1 MLGIWLIQ
9 GCPVLLHPSLDTWQK
24 LPKAP
29 KQKPPEPGSRRSL
42 SPKGVSCWLQKEL
55 TCLVPVSWQF
65 YPKNTL
71 LVWLDPQA
79 YLLGETV
86 RFKEHKIPI
95 RIFFNG
101 LCLVVRWRQSD
112 CPQFGVWATLAHTA
126 AQQCQHI
133 SSAQKWKFCLL
144 LALQDEDRNTIQ
156 ALWKPPNFIHYEGQ
170 IVTEGLTFPWHFV
183 LNIILML
190 LKTCIIA
197 EV

>member
-1 MLGIWLIQ
+1 MLGKGIWLIQ

-79 YLLGETV
+79 YVLGETV
-86 RFKEHKIPI
+86 RFKEHTIPI
-95 RIFFNG
+95 RIFLMAFVWWSGEGN
-101 LCLVVRWRQSD
+101 LTVPSLVCELPWLTQQHSSVSTYHQLRNESFASSWHYRMRTEI
-112 CPQFGVWATLAHTA
+112 QFKHFENLPILSIMRV
-126 AQQCQHI
+126 
-133 SSAQKWKFCLL
+133 KLL
-144 LALQDEDRNTIQ
+144 LKVSL
-156 ALWKPPNFIHYEGQ
+156 FHG
-170 IVTEGLTFPWHFV
+170 
-183 LNIILML
+183 ILF
-190 LKTCIIA
+190 
-197 EV
+197 